1 MIDCSAGHN
10 FTDDG
15 FESASFENKKRSF
28 RFYECLFCAADSVK
42 EEMLKKMLIGIILA
56 LLLIPA
62 HINSE
67 ECSSE
72 ESFRVL
78 ELFTSQGCASCPSAD
93 SLLKKVYNPNKKI
106 FAVSLHVDYW
116 DYLGWKDPYARKE
129 NSEKQ
134 KEYFRKMN
142 WRVYTP
148 QIVLNG
154 QDHFIGSD
162 EDKIIQNLNTKLQNR
177 KDSRLNLSL
186 SRSFNELKVNFKT
199 ICTSS
204 NSVLRVHLLRK
215 NVKNRVSNGENAG
228 LFLEHINV
236 SEGYQEFDLSKGGS
250 GLARFSV
257 KTAPSEYRILAY
269 IQNRNSNLILA
280 ADETE

>member
-1 MIDCSAGHN
+1 MFNDGLEYQETVFSEAALSESNCLKSSHHNLSVSCS
-10 FTDDG
+10 
-15 FESASFENKKRSF
+15 
-28 RFYECLFCAADSVK
+28 VM

-56 LLLIPA
+56 ALFIPT

-67 ECSSE
+67 ECRPQE
-72 ESFRVL
+72 EFTVL

-106 FAVSLHVDYW
+106 FAISLHVDYW

-134 KEYFRKMN
+134 KEYFKKMN

-148 QIVLNG
+148 QIVMNG

-162 EDKIIQNLNTKLQNR
+162 EEKIIYNLNTKLQSR
-177 KDSRLNLSL
+177 KESKLNLSL
-186 SRSFNELKVNFKT
+186 FRGQNELKVNFKT
-199 ICTSS
+199 ICTS
-204 NSVLRVHLLRK
+204 NDSVLKVHLLRK
-215 NVKNRVSNGENAG
+215 NVKNKVNNGENAG

-236 SEGYQEFDLSKGGS
+236 SEGYQEFDLSKSPS
-250 GLARFSV
+250 GLAKFNL
-257 KTAPSEYRILAY
+257 KTAPSEYRILAF

-280 ADETE
+280 ANETE